1 MCLFPTTL
9 SPIFS
14 FGRNMAYDRK
24 LAFCRD
30 QAFGRNLTFGHIL
43 AFGSNL
49 TFGRI
54 LAFGSLAFGRIVAFG
69 RNSTFGRNSN
79 TSLVGLLAL
88 FTCRLIG
95 LIGFVI
101 AAKTISRRLKQAAAL
116 GGAMLQSSATEI
128 VDIAFYYF
136 FTASSLHV
144 HLFVR
149 EKMMCWCLALARKN
163 MWLWIASF
171 SESYYG
177 DVFQLA
183 EQIFSLSLPKM
194 TKYCVMRECE
204 NIHSWISQ
212 VGDLAS
218 SRQGGIYGFKFPKRF
233 FGDLFQRSHSFLNSF
248 LDPNLKT

>member
-49 TFGRI
+49 TFGHI

-95 LIGFVI
+95 LLDLLLQQKQYHGDSSKQQHLEVP
-101 AAKTISRRLKQAAAL
+101 RCNQVLLKL
-116 GGAMLQSSATEI
+116 LTLHFI
-128 VDIAFYYF
+128 TFLPRHH
-136 FTASSLHV
+136 FTFICS
-144 HLFVR
+144 
-149 EKMMCWCLALARKN
+149 
-163 MWLWIASF
+163 
-171 SESYYG
+171 
-177 DVFQLA
+177 
-183 EQIFSLSLPKM
+183 
-194 TKYCVMRECE
+194 
-204 NIHSWISQ
+204 
-212 VGDLAS
+212 
-218 SRQGGIYGFKFPKRF
+218 
-233 FGDLFQRSHSFLNSF
+233 
-248 LDPNLKT
+248 